1 MTTDNNNVIPF
12 RPRKTLATCALPEGD
27 DDYALDDETLEG
39 AAPVASRPHSIDVID
54 GAGGNSLLDVCAP
67 TPIVMAAV
75 AFIMEQLAALPA
87 TA

>member
-1 MTTDNNNVIPF
+1 MSNDNIIPF
-12 RPRKTLATCALPEGD
+12 RQSKALATCALPEGAD
-27 DDYALDDETLEG
+27 DDAPDYEMTED
-39 AAPVASRPHSIDVID
+39 AAPVALPHSIDVID

>member
-1 MTTDNNNVIPF
+1 MTTDNNNIIPF

-27 DDYALDDETLEG
+27 DDYTLDDETPEA
-39 AAPVASRPHSIDVID
+39 AAPVARAHSIDVID
-54 GAGGNSLLDVCAP
+54 GPGGNSLMDICVP
-67 TPIVMAAV
+67 TPIAMAAV